1 MRALILAA
9 GQGCRLLPFTADRPK
24 CCVEVGGTTPIEF
37 LRNSLAFCGVTELA
51 VVVGYRGEMVRRK
64 LGMGVHYIENPD
76 YASTNSL
83 YSFMLAGEWARGGT
97 LVINADVLVDPACLR
112 ELIVAPVANAL
123 LYQRHQEYEAEQM
136 KLVHDP
142 AGRLLAISKSLPAEV
157 AHGENLG
164 VLKLSAAAVA
174 AARRFAETEAA
185 AGRTQSWMPLA
196 LHAMVDQMPVHC
208 MEIGDRP
215 WIEIDFPEDLERA
228 RNHVLPA
235 IRESV
240 RAQIEVGV

>member
-9 GQGCRLLPFTADRPK
+9 GQGCRLLPYTADRPK
-24 CCVEVGGTTPIEF
+24 CCIDVGGTTPIEF
-37 LRNSLAFCGVTELA
+37 IRNSLAFCGVTDLA
-51 VVVGYRGEMVRRK
+51 VVVGYRGELVRRK
-64 LGMGVHYIENPD
+64 LGMGVHYVENPD
-76 YASTNSL
+76 YATTNSL
-83 YSFMLAGEWARGGT
+83 YSFMLAAEWARTGA

-112 ELIVAPVANAL
+112 DLIAAPVANAL
-123 LYQRHQEYEAEQM
+123 LYQRHEEYEAEQM

-174 AARRFAETEAA
+174 AARQFAEEEAA
-185 AGRTQSWMPLA
+185 GGRKQSWMPQA
-196 LHAMVDQMPVHC
+196 LHAMVERMPVHC

-215 WIEIDFPEDLERA
+215 WIEIDFPEDLEQA
-228 RNHVLPA
+228 RYRVLPK

-240 RAQIEVGV
+240 RAQLEVGV